1 MDFGPNNWYPE
12 PVPMWNLQT
21 PTIFIP
27 PSPTLVN
34 PPLSPPPHFSS
45 HSIPPF
51 QSPSI
56 PAFIPNPAVVQSCI
70 AAFVALQ
77 QSMDECNTT
86 FREDMQKIQ
95 ERLQQSHHLIHE
107 RRSLL
112 QELRSKVPTAAT
124 TPSSGPRYASE
135 DPTLPSPWKGLIDG
149 STGSLYY
156 WNTATNQT
164 HTVMVENDPVVKV
177 IYVDNSIK
185 GAYLPLSCY
194 DETVFA
200 YPKTNAAEDH
210 HLLVQFFFYLGDLYT
225 RTEKI
230 RESLSYHPTTLQIYV
245 KSLPGTAP
253 ASRASN
259 LTDTAAT
266 YESVNELE
274 QTVNLS
280 QPCTMLKLEDK
291 LVLKGEDLLG
301 SLLQTPFLYQP
312 SCYARAHK

>member
-1 MDFGPNNWYPE
+1 
-12 PVPMWNLQT
+12 
-21 PTIFIP
+21 
-27 PSPTLVN
+27 
-34 PPLSPPPHFSS
+34 
-45 HSIPPF
+45 
-51 QSPSI
+51 
-56 PAFIPNPAVVQSCI
+56 
-70 AAFVALQ
+70 
-77 QSMDECNTT
+77 
-86 FREDMQKIQ
+86 
-95 ERLQQSHHLIHE
+95 
-107 RRSLL
+107 
-112 QELRSKVPTAAT
+112 
-124 TPSSGPRYASE
+124 
-135 DPTLPSPWKGLIDG
+135 
-149 STGSLYY
+149 
-156 WNTATNQT
+156 
-164 HTVMVENDPVVKV
+164 MVENDPVVKV
-177 IYVDNSIK
+177 IYVDSSIK

-245 KSLPGTAP
+245 KSLLGTAP

-266 YESVNELE
+266 YKSVNELE

-291 LVLKGEDLLG
+291 LVLKGGGLVMITPTW
-301 SLLQTPFLYQP
+301 TPFLYQL